1 MKKLIL
7 YTSSIAGAA
16 ILLNCGQDAEPT
28 DNDDLFVT
36 PAPGAGASGTPSGG
50 AATPTPSAVPGGTP
64 GATPGATAMP
74 GMPAATPT
82 MGGGTPVVDPVP
94 GETPATPAL
103 PVDNGAGGA
112 DTGGEAPGA
121 GGTPP
126 VTPVTPVDEGMG
138 GSMVMEP
145 EVDPMPAEPMCGNG
159 MVEGTEACDDGN
171 MMPGDGCEPDC
182 TATPEAPAVTIETLV
197 PDLEGHLVT
206 TPCGDQPQTD
216 DCSGGGWSING
227 GQLNVCQN
235 GQLTLDVKYDVGGEP
250 GVTYDVTLHFYGVME
265 PRQYNQVQR
274 DAMGAS
280 SRDEGGVP
288 TPWAWAE
295 PGANYRS
302 AGDNNYN
309 TYEIHVFDNN
319 GQELQM
325 YFLNSDSGTG
335 HYTMAINY
343 EKTIQMVGGG
353 SVQLIV
359 YDANC
364 RMIKNCGPSGGPGNQ
379 CGTLARTVDI
389 SGADPQPGN
398 DLQQP
403 GLGNDPQSSGQWWL
417 IDVVNVQEAAQ

>member
-28 DNDDLFVT
+28 DNGDLFVT

-50 AATPTPSAVPGGTP
+50 AATPTPSAMPGGTP
-64 GATPGATAMP
+64 GATPGVTAMP
-74 GMPAATPT
+74 GMPT
-82 MGGGTPVVDPVP
+82 P
-94 GETPATPAL
+94 GETTPPTGGPTPVDPTPGAIPVTPAL
-103 PVDNGAGGA
+103 PADDGAGGA
-112 DTGGEAPGA
+112 DTGGGEPGA
-121 GGTPP
+121 GGTP
-126 VTPVTPVDEGMG
+126 VTPVTPVDDGMG

-145 EVDPMPAEPMCGNG
+145 VDPMPAEPMCGNG

-171 MMPGDGCEPDC
+171 VMPGDGCEPDC

-197 PDLEGHLVT
+197 PDLDGHLVT
-206 TPCGDQPQTD
+206 TPCGDQPQSD
-216 DCSGGGWSING
+216 DCAGGGWSING

-235 GQLTLDVKYDVGGEP
+235 GQLSMDVSYDVGGEP
-250 GVTYDVTLHFYGVME
+250 GVTYDVTMHFYGVME

-280 SRDEGGVP
+280 NRDEGGVP
-288 TPWAWAE
+288 TPWAWAQ

-309 TYEIHVFDNN
+309 TYEIPVYDEHD
-319 GQELQM
+319 QEQQM
-325 YFLNSDSGTG
+325 YFLNSDSGYG

-343 EKTIQMVGGG
+343 EKTIPIVGGG
-353 SVQLIV
+353 RVQLIV

-364 RMIKNCGPSGGPGNQ
+364 RMIKNCGASGSPGGGQ
-379 CGTLARTVDI
+379 CSEQARSIDI
-389 SGADPQPGN
+389 SAADPQPSN
-398 DLQQP
+398 LQQP
-403 GLGNDPQSSGQWWL
+403 GLGNPPAHSGQWWL
-417 IDVVNVQEAAQ
+417 IDVVDVQEAAQ